1 MDKMTNI
8 TKYDVALIGVRLLA
22 IYVALQAISSI
33 PTWIWTFSRMFG
45 QSSPSDV
52 SDPFILKLLSICL
65 LLLTLLIPIIIWVFS
80 ANIATFITKTP
91 HLISNKDKADI
102 NIKDI
107 QTMIFCAVGLFV
119 FLTTAP
125 TFITLLY
132 DFILVYMK
140 SLGYESKGIS
150 QPLVIVLS
158 LKMILSLILI
168 FSAQGLSN
176 ILYKIRYAGLQ
187 K

>member
-8 TKYDVALIGVRLLA
+8 TKSDLALIGVRLLA

-33 PTWIWTFSRMFG
+33 PTWIWTLSRIFG
-45 QSSPSDV
+45 QSPPSDI
-52 SDPFILKLLSICL
+52 SDPFILKLLTICL

-80 ANIATFITKTP
+80 ANIANFITKTP
-91 HLISNKDKADI
+91 HLISNKDIADI
-102 NIKDI
+102 NIKDL

-125 TFITLLY
+125 TFIALLY
-132 DFILVYMK
+132 DFIRVYMK
-140 SLGYESKGIS
+140 SLSFESKWGS
-150 QPLVIVLS
+150 QSLVIILS
-158 LKMILSLILI
+158 LKMILSLFLI

-176 ILYKIRYAGLQ
+176 IIYKIRYAGRRF
-187 K
+187 